1 MLVKNPLDLN
11 KDKYYRYQI
20 LVSSVMRYCVQFENY
35 AIEIAPSDEN
45 LHNFHSVIFKLK
57 QNISLK
63 TLKIST

>member
-35 AIEIAPSDEN
+35 AIEIA
-45 LHNFHSVIFKLK
+45 FIRVKVMTFY
-57 QNISLK
+57 
-63 TLKIST
+63 